1 MKFHT
6 LVAGARDADWYTPL
20 TLEFPSWRASYRQFA
35 RGEYWRFRRCEHM
48 TRADARMMVLGR
60 LVGLFD
66 AMPVTA
72 VVA

>member
-6 LVAGARDADWYTPL
+6 LPAGSRGGDWYAPL
-20 TLEFPSWRASYRQFA
+20 TLEFPTWRSTYRQFA
-35 RGEYWRFRRCEHM
+35 RVEYRRFRRCERL

-72 VVA
+72 VFA